1 MIKEIQK
8 QDIKE
13 VLPLIELMYN
23 IHQVE
28 LPFFMPPLASLDIL
42 EEGLAKMITLEGFY
56 QFVYRSEGKIVGYMD
71 MSVHAPH
78 MDLLFPCDATMIF
91 DTLILYPEY
100 RGQNIA
106 EKMIDFAKQHAKNL
120 GFKTMEL
127 HVLTAFPKLHDHY
140 KKHGFKDVSNY
151 MTCEL

>member
-1 MIKEIQK
+1 MIKEIQT

-28 LPFFMPPLASLDIL
+28 IPFFMPPLESLIIL
-42 EEGLAKMITLEGFY
+42 EERLTKMMALEGFY
-56 QFVYRSEGKIVGYMD
+56 QFVYRSEGKITGYMD
-71 MSVHAPH
+71 MSVHGPH
-78 MDLLFPCDATMIF
+78 MDLLFTSDATMIF

-106 EKMIDFAKQHAKNL
+106 EEMIAFAKQHAKSL
-120 GFKTMEL
+120 GFETLEL
-127 HVLTAFPKLHDHY
+127 HVLTTFPKLHNYY
-140 KKHGFKDVSNY
+140 KKHGFKDITNY
-151 MTCEL
+151 MTCDL

>member
-1 MIKEIQK
+1 MIEEIQK

-13 VLPLIELMYN
+13 VLPLLELMYN

-28 LPFFMPPLASLDIL
+28 LPYFMPPLASLDIL
-42 EEGLAKMITLEGFY
+42 EEGLTKIIALEGFY
-56 QFVYRSEGKIVGYMD
+56 QFVYKSEGKIIGYMD
-71 MSVHAPH
+71 MSIHDPH
-78 MDLLFPCDATMIF
+78 MDLIFPSEANIIL

-106 EKMIDFAKQHAKNL
+106 EEMIAFARQYAKDL

-127 HVLTAFPKLHDHY
+127 HVLTAFPKLRSY
-140 KKHGFKDVSNY
+140 YQKQGFKDVSNY